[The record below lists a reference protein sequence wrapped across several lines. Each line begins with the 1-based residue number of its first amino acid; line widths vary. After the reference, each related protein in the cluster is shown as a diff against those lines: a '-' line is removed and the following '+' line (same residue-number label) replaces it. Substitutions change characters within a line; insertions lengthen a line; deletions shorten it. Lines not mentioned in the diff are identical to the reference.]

1 MVQSIKISELHAAAY
16 NPRVELKPGMPE
28 YEALKKSI
36 KDNGLVDPIIWNKRT
51 GNVVG
56 GHQRLQVIKDLG
68 WENADCS
75 VVDIDEDEEKILNVA
90 LNKIKGK
97 WDYDKL
103 ADLLRDFDYEVA
115 QASGFSADEIA
126 LILANNSDIDDE
138 EYFGDGEDDWE
149 GEFVGGSWV
158 VTLVFANAGL
168 AENWA
173 SGEGYEEQ
181 IREGSS
187 TTVIRVEE

>member
-1 MVQSIKISELHAAAY
+1 MVQSVKISELHVADY
-16 NPRVELKPGMPE
+16 NPRIELKPGMMQ

-36 KDNGLVDPIIWNKRT
+36 QDNGLVDPIIWNKRT

-56 GHQRLQVIKDLG
+56 GHQRLEVVKSLG
-68 WENADCS
+68 WEMVECS
-75 VVDIDEDEEKILNVA
+75 VIDISEEEEKVLNVA

-103 ADLLRDFDYEVA
+103 GDLLKEFDYEVA
-115 QASGFSADEIA
+115 QSSGFSADEIA

-138 EYFGDGEDDWE
+138 VYFDDDGGDWE
-149 GEFVGGSWV
+149 GEFIGGSWV
-158 VTLVFANAGL
+158 VTLIFANTGL

-173 SGEGYEEQ
+173 SGEGYGDQ

-187 TTVIRVEE
+187 TTLIRMDD

>member
-75 VVDIDEDEEKILNVA
+75 VVDIDEYEEKILNVA